1 MEQFVGPALTLIVV
15 VVGAAVAWGKLGSRL
30 DSIDDCTRRM
40 AQTCVVNRGDC
51 QLKMNTD
58 LVKLAVVVDD
68 LKKLKDHRWEE
79 LDRSL
84 RNIENFMGRT
94 EQYMRMHNSG
104 GGNSSMGGKMS

>member
-1 MEQFVGPALTLIVV
+1 MTLIIV
-15 VVGAAVAWGKLGSRL
+15 VVGAAVAWGKVGSRL
-30 DSIDDCTRRM
+30 ESMEDCAHRM

-58 LVKLAVVVDD
+58 IIRLSVVVDD
-68 LKKLKDHRWEE
+68 LKKMKERRWEE
-79 LDRSL
+79 LEKSL

-104 GGNSSMGGKMS
+104 GEDSKGGSNMGGKMS